1 MKALQIFAG
10 PRARQRLRQQ
20 GLRPSDVRVIPA
32 AAGGP
37 KGLVLLPLDRYLFG
51 HWLPQA
57 PQTVHLLGA
66 SIGAWRMAAACLP
79 DADAALAQLGEDYIT
94 QSYPHEPGRPPTA
107 GTVTALFGQRLEQRL
122 GSRAAE
128 VLAHPQRRLH
138 VFTSRGRKWLHRPGR
153 VGLPL
158 GWASA
163 FAANAVHRQL
173 LGGWMQR
180 VVFSDPRDALPVPL
194 SDYPTACTTLTPE
207 NLARA
212 VLASCTIPFALE
224 PLQDIAGGPPGTY
237 WDGGITDYHLHLNY
251 AAMGSDF
258 NACAVDSEAVGAP
271 EHGSSTDRQDANLV
285 LYPHFISHV
294 VPGWLDKAW
303 KRRHRSTPALDNL
316 VLLAPHPDWVRTLP
330 NGKLPDRAD
339 FKRYGDDEAG
349 RQRVW
354 RRALDESQRLADE
367 FAQTVG
373 IGRPIDA
380 LPLP

>member
-1 MKALQIFAG
+1 MKALQVFAG
-10 PRARQRLRQQ
+10 PRAREHLRQQ

-51 HWLPQA
+51 HWLPSS

-94 QSYPHEPGRPPTA
+94 QSYPHEPGRLPTA
-107 GTVTALFGQRLEQRL
+107 ATVTSLFGQRLEQRL
-122 GSRAAE
+122 GRKASE
-128 VLAHPQRRLH
+128 ILAHPQRRLH
-138 VFTSRGRKWLHRPGR
+138 VFTSRGRKLLHRPGR
-153 VGLPL
+153 IGMPL
-158 GWASA
+158 GWAGA
-163 FAANAVHRQL
+163 FAANALGRRA

-180 VVFSDPRDALPVPL
+180 VVFSDPRDALPLPL
-194 SDYPTACTTLTPE
+194 TDYPTHSAALTPQ
-207 NLARA
+207 NLTQT

-224 PLQDIAGGPPGTY
+224 AVQDLAGGPAGTY

-251 AAMGSDF
+251 AAMTVVDPANVSNDAGS
-258 NACAVDSEAVGAP
+258 GA
-271 EHGSSTDRQDANLV
+271 GLV

-303 KRRHRSTPALDNL
+303 KRRHRATPALDNV
-316 VLLAPHPDWVRTLP
+316 VLLAPHPDWVRALP
-330 NGKLPDRAD
+330 GGKLPDRAD
-339 FKRYGDDEAG
+339 FKHYGDDEAG

-354 RRALDESQRLADE
+354 RRAMDESQRLADE
-367 FAQTVG
+367 FAQSVG
-373 IGRPIDA
+373 LGRPIEA